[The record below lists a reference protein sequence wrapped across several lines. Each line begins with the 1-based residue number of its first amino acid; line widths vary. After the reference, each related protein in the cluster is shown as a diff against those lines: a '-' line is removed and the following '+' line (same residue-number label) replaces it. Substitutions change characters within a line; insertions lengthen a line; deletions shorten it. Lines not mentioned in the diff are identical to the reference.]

1 MSLLKQLKWNLILLA
16 VIFIALGIVLILW
29 PGATMKTICYL
40 LAAMLLAIGVVSLIN
55 YLRKD
60 ISGIIYRYD
69 LVVGLCAILGGI
81 LVIVKV
87 DKLTDLI
94 PAVLGFLVTMSGIM
108 KMQNSVDM
116 LRLGHGTWHVAFAMA
131 IVNIVAGIVLLMN
144 PFEAA
149 QILIMCLGIALVYSG
164 ITDLYVTIS
173 ISRRLSRLKTIR
185 VFTAFYK
192 STGIA
197 PILHRIFPCNR
208 FFSCSRRVRFAYFCR
223 QWRCHG
229 K

>member
-40 LAAMLLAIGVVSLIN
+40 LAAMLLALGVASLIN

-94 PAVLGFLVTMSGIM
+94 PAVLGFLVTMSGIL

-149 QILIMCLGIALVYSG
+149 QILLMCIGIAFVYSG

-173 ISRRLSRLKTIR
+173 ISRRLSKIKTEI
-185 VFTAFYK
+185 VVAEED
-192 STGIA
+192 SEE
-197 PILHRIFPCNR
+197 
-208 FFSCSRRVRFAYFCR
+208 
-223 QWRCHG
+223 
-229 K
+229 

>member
-40 LAAMLLAIGVVSLIN
+40 LAAMLLALGVASLIN

-94 PAVLGFLVTMSGIM
+94 PAVLGFLVTMSGIL

-149 QILIMCLGIALVYSG
+149 QILIMCIGIALVYSG

-173 ISRRLSRLKTIR
+173 ISRRLSRLKTEI
-185 VFTAFYK
+185 VVAEND
-192 STGIA
+192 SEE
-197 PILHRIFPCNR
+197 
-208 FFSCSRRVRFAYFCR
+208 
-223 QWRCHG
+223 
-229 K
+229 

>member
-16 VIFIALGIVLILW
+16 VIFIAFGIVLILW

-40 LAAMLLAIGVVSLIN
+40 LAAMLLALGVASLIN

-87 DKLTDLI
+87 DKLTDLF
-94 PAVLGFLVTMSGIM
+94 PAVLGFLVTMSGIL

-116 LRLGHGTWHVAFAMA
+116 LRLGHGTWQVAFAMA

-149 QILIMCLGIALVYSG
+149 QILIMCIGIALVYSG

-173 ISRRLSRLKTIR
+173 ISRRLSKIKTEI
-185 VFTAFYK
+185 VVAEED
-192 STGIA
+192 SEE
-197 PILHRIFPCNR
+197 
-208 FFSCSRRVRFAYFCR
+208 
-223 QWRCHG
+223 
-229 K
+229 

>member
-94 PAVLGFLVTMSGIM
+94 PAVLGFLVKMSGIM

-164 ITDLYVTIS
+164 ITDLNVTIS
-173 ISRRLSRLKTIR
+173 ISRRLSRLKTEI
-185 VFTAFYK
+185 VVAEDD
-192 STGIA
+192 SEE
-197 PILHRIFPCNR
+197 
-208 FFSCSRRVRFAYFCR
+208 
-223 QWRCHG
+223 
-229 K
+229 

>member
-87 DKLTDLI
+87 DELTDLI

-173 ISRRLSRLKTIR
+173 ISRRLSKIKTEI
-185 VFTAFYK
+185 VVAEED
-192 STGIA
+192 SEE
-197 PILHRIFPCNR
+197 
-208 FFSCSRRVRFAYFCR
+208 
-223 QWRCHG
+223 
-229 K
+229 

>member
-40 LAAMLLAIGVVSLIN
+40 LAAMLLALGVASLIN

-173 ISRRLSRLKTIR
+173 ISRRLSQLKTKI
-185 VFTAFYK
+185 VVTEDD
-192 STGIA
+192 SEE
-197 PILHRIFPCNR
+197 
-208 FFSCSRRVRFAYFCR
+208 
-223 QWRCHG
+223 
-229 K
+229 

>member
-131 IVNIVAGIVLLMN
+131 IVNIVAGI
-144 PFEAA
+144 EAA

-173 ISRRLSRLKTIR
+173 ISRRLSRLKTEI
-185 VFTAFYK
+185 VVAEDD
-192 STGIA
+192 SEE
-197 PILHRIFPCNR
+197 
-208 FFSCSRRVRFAYFCR
+208 
-223 QWRCHG
+223 
-229 K
+229 

>member
-40 LAAMLLAIGVVSLIN
+40 LAAMLLALGVASLIN

-81 LVIVKV
+81 LVVVKV

-94 PAVLGFLVTMSGIM
+94 PAVLGFLVTMSGIL

-173 ISRRLSRLKTIR
+173 ISRRLSRLKTEI
-185 VFTAFYK
+185 VVAGDD
-192 STGIA
+192 SEE
-197 PILHRIFPCNR
+197 
-208 FFSCSRRVRFAYFCR
+208 
-223 QWRCHG
+223 
-229 K
+229 

>member
-40 LAAMLLAIGVVSLIN
+40 LAAMLLALGVASLIN

-94 PAVLGFLVTMSGIM
+94 PAVLGFLVTMSGIL

-149 QILIMCLGIALVYSG
+149 QILIMCIGIALVYSG

-173 ISRRLSRLKTIR
+173 ISRRLSRLKTEI
-185 VFTAFYK
+185 VVAEDD
-192 STGIA
+192 SEE
-197 PILHRIFPCNR
+197 
-208 FFSCSRRVRFAYFCR
+208 
-223 QWRCHG
+223 
-229 K
+229 

>member
-40 LAAMLLAIGVVSLIN
+40 LAAMLLALGVASLIN

-94 PAVLGFLVTMSGIM
+94 PAVLGFLVTMSGIL

-173 ISRRLSRLKTIR
+173 ISRRLSRLKTEI
-185 VFTAFYK
+185 VVAEDD
-192 STGIA
+192 SEE
-197 PILHRIFPCNR
+197 
-208 FFSCSRRVRFAYFCR
+208 
-223 QWRCHG
+223 
-229 K
+229 

>member
-29 PGATMKTICYL
+29 PGATMKSICYL
-40 LAAMLLAIGVVSLIN
+40 LAAMLLALGVASLIN

-94 PAVLGFLVTMSGIM
+94 PAVLGFLVTMSGIL

-116 LRLGHGTWHVAFAMA
+116 LRLGHGTWHVAFAMS
-131 IVNIVAGIVLLMN
+131 IINIVAGIVLLMN

-173 ISRRLSRLKTIR
+173 ISRRLSRLKTEI
-185 VFTAFYK
+185 VVAEDD
-192 STGIA
+192 SEE
-197 PILHRIFPCNR
+197 
-208 FFSCSRRVRFAYFCR
+208 
-223 QWRCHG
+223 
-229 K
+229 

>member
-40 LAAMLLAIGVVSLIN
+40 LAAMLLALGVVSLIN

-87 DKLTDLI
+87 DKLTDLS

-173 ISRRLSRLKTIR
+173 ISRRLSQLKTEI
-185 VFTAFYK
+185 VVAEDD
-192 STGIA
+192 SEE
-197 PILHRIFPCNR
+197 
-208 FFSCSRRVRFAYFCR
+208 
-223 QWRCHG
+223 
-229 K
+229 

>member
-94 PAVLGFLVTMSGIM
+94 PGVLGFLVTMSGIM

-173 ISRRLSRLKTIR
+173 ISRRLSRLKTEI
-185 VFTAFYK
+185 VVAEDD
-192 STGIA
+192 SEE
-197 PILHRIFPCNR
+197 
-208 FFSCSRRVRFAYFCR
+208 
-223 QWRCHG
+223 
-229 K
+229 

>member
-1 MSLLKQLKWNLILLA
+1 MKLLKQLKWNLILLA

-40 LAAMLLAIGVVSLIN
+40 LAAMLLALGVASLIN

-94 PAVLGFLVTMSGIM
+94 PAVLGFLVTMSGIL

-149 QILIMCLGIALVYSG
+149 QILIMCIGIALVYSG

-173 ISRRLSRLKTIR
+173 ISRRLSKIKTEI
-185 VFTAFYK
+185 VVAEED
-192 STGIA
+192 SEE
-197 PILHRIFPCNR
+197 
-208 FFSCSRRVRFAYFCR
+208 
-223 QWRCHG
+223 
-229 K
+229 

>member
-55 YLRKD
+55 YLRTD

-173 ISRRLSRLKTIR
+173 ISRRLSRLKTEI
-185 VFTAFYK
+185 VVAEDD
-192 STGIA
+192 SEE
-197 PILHRIFPCNR
+197 
-208 FFSCSRRVRFAYFCR
+208 
-223 QWRCHG
+223 
-229 K
+229 

>member
-29 PGATMKTICYL
+29 PGATMKAICYL

-173 ISRRLSRLKTIR
+173 ISRRLSRLKTEI
-185 VFTAFYK
+185 VVAEDD
-192 STGIA
+192 SEE
-197 PILHRIFPCNR
+197 
-208 FFSCSRRVRFAYFCR
+208 
-223 QWRCHG
+223 
-229 K
+229 

>member
-40 LAAMLLAIGVVSLIN
+40 LAAMLLAIGVGSLIN

-173 ISRRLSRLKTIR
+173 ISRRLSRLKTEI
-185 VFTAFYK
+185 VVAEDD
-192 STGIA
+192 SEE
-197 PILHRIFPCNR
+197 
-208 FFSCSRRVRFAYFCR
+208 
-223 QWRCHG
+223 
-229 K
+229 

>member
-16 VIFIALGIVLILW
+16 VIFIALGIVLIFW

-173 ISRRLSRLKTIR
+173 ISRRLSRLKTEI
-185 VFTAFYK
+185 VVAEDG
-192 STGIA
+192 SEE
-197 PILHRIFPCNR
+197 
-208 FFSCSRRVRFAYFCR
+208 
-223 QWRCHG
+223 
-229 K
+229 

>member
-94 PAVLGFLVTMSGIM
+94 PAVLGFLVTMCGIM

-173 ISRRLSRLKTIR
+173 ISRRLSRLKTEI
-185 VFTAFYK
+185 VVAEDD
-192 STGIA
+192 SEE
-197 PILHRIFPCNR
+197 
-208 FFSCSRRVRFAYFCR
+208 
-223 QWRCHG
+223 
-229 K
+229 

>member
-81 LVIVKV
+81 LVIVIV

-94 PAVLGFLVTMSGIM
+94 PAVRGFLVTMSGIM

-149 QILIMCLGIALVYSG
+149 QILIMCLGIALVYSC

-173 ISRRLSRLKTIR
+173 ISRRLSRLKTEI
-185 VFTAFYK
+185 VVAEDD
-192 STGIA
+192 SEE
-197 PILHRIFPCNR
+197 
-208 FFSCSRRVRFAYFCR
+208 
-223 QWRCHG
+223 
-229 K
+229 

>member
-40 LAAMLLAIGVVSLIN
+40 LVAIGVVSLIN

-173 ISRRLSRLKTIR
+173 ISRRLSRLKTEI
-185 VFTAFYK
+185 VVAEDD
-192 STGIA
+192 SEE
-197 PILHRIFPCNR
+197 
-208 FFSCSRRVRFAYFCR
+208 
-223 QWRCHG
+223 
-229 K
+229 

>member
-40 LAAMLLAIGVVSLIN
+40 LAAMLLALGVASLIN

-87 DKLTDLI
+87 DKLTALI
-94 PAVLGFLVTMSGIM
+94 PAVLGFLVTMSGIL

-149 QILIMCLGIALVYSG
+149 QILIMCIGIALVYSG

-173 ISRRLSRLKTIR
+173 ISRRLSKIKTEI
-185 VFTAFYK
+185 VVAEED
-192 STGIA
+192 SEE
-197 PILHRIFPCNR
+197 
-208 FFSCSRRVRFAYFCR
+208 
-223 QWRCHG
+223 
-229 K
+229 

>member
-16 VIFIALGIVLILW
+16 VIFIALGIVLILCQV
-29 PGATMKTICYL
+29 ATMKTICYL

-173 ISRRLSRLKTIR
+173 ISRRLSRLKTEI
-185 VFTAFYK
+185 VVAEDD
-192 STGIA
+192 SEE
-197 PILHRIFPCNR
+197 
-208 FFSCSRRVRFAYFCR
+208 
-223 QWRCHG
+223 
-229 K
+229 

>member
-40 LAAMLLAIGVVSLIN
+40 LAAMLLALGVASLTN

-94 PAVLGFLVTMSGIM
+94 PAVLGFLVTMSGIL

-149 QILIMCLGIALVYSG
+149 QILIMCIGIALVYSG

-173 ISRRLSRLKTIR
+173 ISRRLSKIKTEI
-185 VFTAFYK
+185 VVAEED
-192 STGIA
+192 SEE
-197 PILHRIFPCNR
+197 
-208 FFSCSRRVRFAYFCR
+208 
-223 QWRCHG
+223 
-229 K
+229 

>member
-149 QILIMCLGIALVYSG
+149 QILIMCLGIVLVYSG

-173 ISRRLSRLKTIR
+173 ISRRLSRLKTEI
-185 VFTAFYK
+185 VVAEDD
-192 STGIA
+192 SEE
-197 PILHRIFPCNR
+197 
-208 FFSCSRRVRFAYFCR
+208 
-223 QWRCHG
+223 
-229 K
+229 